1 MLRTQD
7 EERDGEI
14 RDLGGEAPGVGGRE
28 EWMAKERRVGTGVSR
43 RGSGWVWGTGR
54 VGKGLKSERR
64 GRGDGSGGGG
74 DWDFWRG
81 FHVRRG
87 RVG

>member
-1 MLRTQD
+1 
-7 EERDGEI
+7 
-14 RDLGGEAPGVGGRE
+14 
-28 EWMAKERRVGTGVSR
+28 
-43 RGSGWVWGTGR
+43 